1 MPTDGTTF
9 VNPLG
14 LAFSLLMGMLM
25 LILPRRYAL
34 VPVIVLI
41 CYMPM
46 GERVMIGGLNFTM
59 IRILVL
65 FGWLRLLARGE
76 IRALKFNSID
86 KAILLWV
93 VSSIIM
99 HTFLWQTTQEFINR
113 LGVAYSAVGTYFLFR
128 YLLRDIND
136 ILRVFKIVAV
146 FLAPLAAMMILEKM
160 TGRNMFA
167 FFGGV
172 PEVTFVR
179 DGVLRCQGPF
189 AHPIL
194 SGTFRA
200 TAFSVCAALWWQGR
214 VARILA
220 MVGIVSGVIIMV
232 TSGSSSPG
240 LDGLA
245 GLVGMTM

>member
-1 MPTDGTTF
+1 
-9 VNPLG
+9 
-14 LAFSLLMGMLM
+14 
-25 LILPRRYAL
+25 
-34 VPVIVLI
+34 
-41 CYMPM
+41 
-46 GERVMIGGLNFTM
+46 M

-136 ILRVFKIVAV
+136 ILRVFKIVPV
-146 FLAPLAAMMILEKM
+146 FLAPLAAMLIVEKL
-160 TGRNMFA
+160 TRRNMFA

-179 DGVLRCQGPF
+179 DGVLRCQDPF

-194 SGTFRA
+194 AGTFGA
-200 TAFSVCAALWWQGR
+200 TSFALGVGFWWQGR
-214 VARILA
+214 STKILA
-220 MVGIVSGVIIMV
+220 VIAIVACLIVII
-232 TSGSSSPG
+232 TSGSSCPV
-240 LDGLA
+240 LA
-245 GLVGMTM
+245 GVAALVGMAMLGARRYMRA